1 MARQQSVYRRFY
13 LHSKTKVIMMTEEK
27 YNLVKMYER
36 SFKENWEL
44 PAVTDYGTDVTL
56 TYGQLAINIEK
67 LHILFKEC
75 GIKKNDKI
83 AVMGRNNSNWVA
95 VFLATIT
102 YGAIIVPILQDF
114 RANDAIHIINHSGSK
129 LLFISDINWEGIDL
143 DQIPNVLAAVSL
155 NDWHPIS
162 LALDPKKI
170 NYDAIAALYKKKH
183 PEGYWAD
190 DVHFDERGND
200 QIGSIN
206 YTSGTT
212 GFSKGVI
219 TPLNALAGNV
229 RYGMEK
235 GLTFKGARHVTF
247 LPLAHAYGCAFD
259 FLCCL
264 AAGGHTYLV
273 GRTPSP
279 KILLKAFSEIKPTL
293 ILSVPLILEK
303 IYKKMIVPQIQKAPV
318 SWVLKVPFLD
328 EVVCSKIREQ
338 LVQAFGGEF
347 KQMIIGGAPLN
358 PEVEAFLRRI
368 KFPMSV
374 GYGMTECAPLITFTP
389 FDEGAKLYSCGKP
402 LPGIMEVRIDNPNEE
417 GIGEVVVHGENTM
430 LGYYKNPQATKES
443 FTKDGWLRTGDLGQL
458 DEDGFLYIKGRCKTM
473 LLGPS
478 GQNIYPEEIEAKIN
492 NMPYVLESL
501 VLQQED
507 NRLVALVCP
516 DYNEVDASGMT
527 PEELNEQMEEARK
540 QVNSELAAYE
550 QVAIVKLYPH
560 EFEKT
565 PKKSIKRFLYTNMV

>member
-1 MARQQSVYRRFY
+1 
-13 LHSKTKVIMMTEEK
+13 MMMEEK
-27 YNLVKMYER
+27 YNFVKMYER
-36 SFKENWEL
+36 SFRENWEL
-44 PAVTDYGTDVTL
+44 EALTDYGTDVTL

-75 GIKKNDKI
+75 GVKKNDKI
-83 AVMGRNNSNWVA
+83 AVMGKNNSNWIA
-95 VFLATIT
+95 VYLATVT

-114 RANDAIHIINHSGSK
+114 RANDAIHIVNHSGAK
-129 LLFISDINWEGIDL
+129 LLFISDINWEGMDL
-143 DQIPNVLAAVSL
+143 DQIPKVLATVSL
-155 NDWHPIS
+155 NDWHPIT

-170 NYDAIAALYKKKH
+170 NYEAIAEEFKKKH
-183 PEGYWAD
+183 PNGYHAE
-190 DVHFDERGND
+190 DVHFDERANSE
-200 QIGSIN
+200 IGSIN

-219 TPLNALAGNV
+219 MPLNGLAGNM
-229 RYGMEK
+229 RYALESGLAYK
-235 GLTFKGARHVTF
+235 GSRFVTF

-259 FLCCL
+259 FLSCL
-264 AAGGHTYLV
+264 VAGGHSWLI

-279 KILLKAFSEIKPTL
+279 KILLKAFAEIKPTL

-328 EVVCSKIREQ
+328 EIVCGKIREQ

-374 GYGMTECAPLITFTP
+374 GYGMTECAPLICFTP
-389 FDEGAKLYSCGKP
+389 YDEGAKLYSCGQP
-402 LPGIMEVRIDNPNEE
+402 LKDIMEVRIDNPNEE
-417 GIGEVVVHGENTM
+417 GIGEIVVRGENTM
-430 LGYYKNPQATKES
+430 TGYYKNPQATKES
-443 FTKDGWLRTGDLGQL
+443 FTADGWLRTGDLGQL

-501 VLQQED
+501 VLQQAD
-507 NRLVALVCP
+507 TRLVALICP
-516 DYNEVDASGMT
+516 DFNEVDASGLT
-527 PEELNEQMEEARK
+527 PEQLEEQMEEARK

-550 QVAIVKLYPH
+550 QISFVKLYPH

>member
-1 MARQQSVYRRFY
+1 
-13 LHSKTKVIMMTEEK
+13 MMTEEK
-27 YNLVKMYER
+27 YNFVKMYER
-36 SFKENWEL
+36 SFRENWDAEAL
-44 PAVTDYGTDVTL
+44 TDYGTDVTL

-75 GIKKNDKI
+75 GIQKNDKI
-83 AVMGRNNSNWVA
+83 AVMGKNNSNWIA
-95 VFLATIT
+95 VYLATVT

-114 RANDAIHIINHSGSK
+114 PANDAIHIINHSESK

-143 DQIPNVLAAVSL
+143 DQIPKTLAAISL

-162 LALDPKKI
+162 MALDPKKI
-170 NYDAIAALYKKKH
+170 NYEAIALKFKEKH
-183 PEGYWAD
+183 PDGYGAQ
-190 DVHFDERGND
+190 DVHFDERANSE
-200 QIGSIN
+200 IGSIN

-212 GFSKGVI
+212 GFSKGVVM
-219 TPLNALAGNV
+219 PLNGLAGNV
-229 RYGMEK
+229 RYGLES
-235 GLTFKGARHVTF
+235 GLAFKGSRFVTF

-259 FLCCL
+259 FLACL
-264 AAGGHTYLV
+264 AAGGHSWLI

-279 KILLKAFSEIKPTL
+279 KILLKAFEEVKPTV

-303 IYKKMIVPQIQKAPV
+303 IYKKMIVPQIQKPPV

-347 KQMIIGGAPLN
+347 SQMIIGGAPLN
-358 PEVEAFLRRI
+358 PEVEAFLHRI
-368 KFPMSV
+368 KFPVSV
-374 GYGMTECAPLITFTP
+374 GYGMTECAPLICYTP
-389 FDEGAKLYSCGKP
+389 INEGPRMYSCGKP
-402 LPGIMEVRIDNPNEE
+402 LAGIMEVKILDPNSE
-417 GIGEVVVHGENTM
+417 GIGEVVVRGENTM
-430 LGYYKNPQATKES
+430 VGYYKNPQATKEV
-443 FTKDGWLRTGDLGQL
+443 FTKDGWLRTGDLGTL
-458 DEDGFLYIKGRCKTM
+458 DNDGFLYIKGRCKTM

-478 GQNIYPEEIEAKIN
+478 GQNIYPEEIEARIN

-501 VLQQED
+501 VLQQAD

-516 DYNEVDASGMT
+516 DYNEVDASGLT
-527 PEELNEQMEEARK
+527 REQLDEAMEEARK

-550 QVAIVKLYPH
+550 QIAIVKLYPH

-565 PKKSIKRFLYTNMV
+565 PKKSIKRFLYTVNS

>member
-1 MARQQSVYRRFY
+1 
-13 LHSKTKVIMMTEEK
+13 MMTEEK
-27 YNLVKMYER
+27 YNFVKYFER
-36 SFKENWEL
+36 SFRDNWEL
-44 PAVTDYGTDVTL
+44 EALTDYGTEVTL
-56 TYGQLAINIEK
+56 TYGQLAINIAK

-83 AVMGRNNSNWVA
+83 AVMGKNTTNWIA
-95 VFLATIT
+95 VYLATVT

-114 RANDAIHIINHSGSK
+114 HANDATHIINHSGTK
-129 LLFISDINWEGIDL
+129 LLFISDLNWEGFDL
-143 DQIPNVLAAVSL
+143 DQIPHVLAAVSL

-170 NYDAIAALYKKKH
+170 NYEAIANKFKQAY
-183 PEGYWAD
+183 PDGYWAK
-190 DVHFDERGND
+190 DVKYAERSNDE
-200 QIGSIN
+200 IGSIN

-219 TPLNALAGNV
+219 MPLNGLAGNV
-229 RYGMEK
+229 RYAMESK
-235 GLTFKGARHVTF
+235 LVFPGCRHVAF

-259 FLCCL
+259 FLGCL
-264 AAGGHTYLV
+264 AAGGHAWLI

-279 KILLKAFSEIKPTL
+279 KILLKAFSEIKPTV

-303 IYKKMIVPQIQKAPV
+303 IYKKMIVPQIQQPPV

-389 FDEGAKLYSCGKP
+389 YEQGSKLYSCGRP
-402 LPGIMEVRIDNPNEE
+402 LSGIMEVKILDPNEE
-417 GIGEVVVHGENTM
+417 GIGEIVTRGENTM
-430 LGYYKNPQATKES
+430 TGYYKNTQATKDS
-443 FTKDGWLRTGDLGQL
+443 FTKDGWLRTGDLGL
-458 DEDGFLYIKGRCKTM
+458 IDKDGFLFIKGRCKTM

-492 NMPYVLESL
+492 NMPFVLESL

-527 PEELNEQMEEARK
+527 PEQFDEYMEDARK
-540 QVNSELAAYE
+540 QVNSELASYE
-550 QVAIVKLYPH
+550 QIAIVKLYPH

-565 PKKSIKRFLYTNMV
+565 PKKSIKRFLYTSKV

>member
-1 MARQQSVYRRFY
+1 
-13 LHSKTKVIMMTEEK
+13 MMTEDK
-27 YNLVKMYER
+27 YNFVKMYER
-36 SFKENWEL
+36 SFRNNWDEE
-44 PAVTDYGTDVTL
+44 AVTDYGTDVTL

-75 GIKKNDKI
+75 GIRKDDKV
-83 AVMGRNNSNWVA
+83 AVMGKNNSNWIA
-95 VFLATIT
+95 VYLATVT

-114 RANDAIHIINHSGSK
+114 RANDAIHIINHSGAK

-162 LALDPKKI
+162 LALDSQKI
-170 NYDAIAALYKKKH
+170 NYEAIAFKFKQNH
-183 PEGYWAD
+183 PNGYWAK
-190 DVHFDERGND
+190 DVHFDERPNSEVA
-200 QIGSIN
+200 SIN

-229 RYGMEK
+229 RYGMES
-235 GLTFKGARHVTF
+235 GIAFKGSRFVTF

-259 FLCCL
+259 FLSCL
-264 AAGGHTYLV
+264 AAGGHTWMI

-279 KILLKAFSEIKPTL
+279 KILLKAFAEIKPTV

-303 IYKKMIVPQIQKAPV
+303 IYKKMIVPQIQKPPV

-347 KQMIIGGAPLN
+347 SQMIIGGAPLN
-358 PEVEAFLRRI
+358 PEVEAFLYRI
-368 KFPMSV
+368 KFPVSV
-374 GYGMTECAPLITFTP
+374 GYGMTECAPLICYTP
-389 FDEGAKLYSCGKP
+389 INEGPRMYSCGRP
-402 LPGIMEVRIDNPNEE
+402 LAGLMEVKILDPNSE
-417 GIGEVVVHGENTM
+417 GIGEVVVRGENTM
-430 LGYYKNPQATKES
+430 LGYYKNPKATKES
-443 FTKDGWLRTGDLGQL
+443 FTKDGWLRTGDLGLL
-458 DEDGFLYIKGRCKTM
+458 DEDGFLFIKGRCKTM

-501 VLQQED
+501 VLQHED
-507 NRLVALVCP
+507 NRLVALICP
-516 DYNEVDASGMT
+516 DYNEVDADGLT
-527 PEELNEQMEEARK
+527 REQLDVAMEEARK

-550 QVAIVKLYPH
+550 QIAIVKLYPH

-565 PKKSIKRFLYTNMV
+565 PKKSIKRFLYTVNG

>member
-1 MARQQSVYRRFY
+1 
-13 LHSKTKVIMMTEEK
+13 MMTEEK
-27 YNLVKMYER
+27 YNFVKYFER
-36 SFKENWEL
+36 SFQEHWEL

-83 AVMGRNNSNWVA
+83 AVMGRNNSNWVT
-95 VFLATIT
+95 VYLATIT

-114 RANDAIHIINHSGSK
+114 RANDAIHIINHSGAK
-129 LLFISDINWEGIDL
+129 LLFISDINWEGIEL
-143 DQIPNVLAAVSL
+143 DQIPHVLASISL
-155 NDWHPIS
+155 NDWHPITLS
-162 LALDPKKI
+162 LDPKKI
-170 NYDAIAALYKKKH
+170 NYDAIAALFKKKH
-183 PEGYWAD
+183 LDGYWAK
-190 DVHFDERGND
+190 DVHYDERPNSE
-200 QIGSIN
+200 IGSIN

-219 TPLNALAGNV
+219 MPLNGLAGNI
-229 RYGMEK
+229 RYAFEIGMVYQ
-235 GLTFKGARHVTF
+235 GCRHVTF

-259 FLCCL
+259 FLGCL
-264 AAGGHTYLV
+264 AAGGHTWLV

-279 KILLKAFSEIKPTL
+279 KILLKAFSEVKPTT

-303 IYKKMIVPQIQKAPV
+303 IYKKMIVPQIQKPPV

-347 KQMIIGGAPLN
+347 RQMIIGGAPLN
-358 PEVEAFLRRI
+358 PEVEAFLYRI

-374 GYGMTECAPLITFTP
+374 GYGMTECAPLISFTP
-389 FDEGAKLYSCGKP
+389 YDAGSKPLSCGKP
-402 LPGIMEVRIDNPNEE
+402 LPGIMEVKILDPNEE
-417 GIGEVVVHGENTM
+417 GVGELVVRGENTM
-430 LGYYKNPQATKES
+430 TGYYKNAQATKDS
-443 FTKDGWLRTGDLGQL
+443 FTKDGWLRTGDLGML

-501 VLQQED
+501 VLQHED
-507 NRLVALVCP
+507 NRLVALICP
-516 DYNEVDASGMT
+516 DYNEVDADRLT
-527 PEELNEQMEEARK
+527 REQLDEQMEEARK

-550 QVAIVKLYPH
+550 QIAIVKLYPH

-565 PKKSIKRFLYTNMV
+565 PKKSIKRFLYTTAGV

>member
-1 MARQQSVYRRFY
+1 
-13 LHSKTKVIMMTEEK
+13 MMTEEK
-27 YNLVKMYER
+27 YNFVKMYER
-36 SFKENWEL
+36 SFRENWDAEAL
-44 PAVTDYGTDVTL
+44 TDYGTDVTL

-67 LHILFKEC
+67 LHILFQEC

-83 AVMGRNNSNWVA
+83 AVMGKNNSNWIA
-95 VFLATIT
+95 VYLATVT

-114 RANDAIHIINHSGSK
+114 PANDAIHIINHSESK

-143 DQIPNVLAAVSL
+143 DQIPKTMAAISL

-162 LALDPKKI
+162 MALDPKKI
-170 NYDAIAALYKKKH
+170 NYEAIALKFKEKH
-183 PEGYWAD
+183 PDGYGAQ
-190 DVHFDERGND
+190 DVHFDERPNSE
-200 QIGSIN
+200 IGSIN

-219 TPLNALAGNV
+219 MPLNGLAGNV
-229 RYGMEK
+229 RYGLES
-235 GLTFKGARHVTF
+235 GLAFKGSRFVTF

-259 FLCCL
+259 FLACL
-264 AAGGHTYLV
+264 AAGGHSWLI

-279 KILLKAFSEIKPTL
+279 KILLKAFEEVKPTV

-303 IYKKMIVPQIQKAPV
+303 IYKKMIVPQIQKPPV

-347 KQMIIGGAPLN
+347 SQMIIGGAPLN
-358 PEVEAFLRRI
+358 PEVEAFLHRI
-368 KFPMSV
+368 KFPVSV
-374 GYGMTECAPLITFTP
+374 GYGMTECAPLICYTP
-389 FDEGAKLYSCGKP
+389 INEGPRMYSCGKP
-402 LPGIMEVRIDNPNEE
+402 LAGIMEVKILDPNSE
-417 GIGEVVVHGENTM
+417 GIGEVVVRGENTM
-430 LGYYKNPQATKES
+430 VGYYKNPQATKEV
-443 FTKDGWLRTGDLGQL
+443 FTKDGWLRTGDLGTL
-458 DEDGFLYIKGRCKTM
+458 DSDGFLYIKGRCKTM

-478 GQNIYPEEIEAKIN
+478 GQNIYPEEIEARIN

-501 VLQQED
+501 VLQQAD

-516 DYNEVDASGMT
+516 DYNEVDASGLT
-527 PEELNEQMEEARK
+527 REQLDEAMEEARK

-550 QVAIVKLYPH
+550 QIAIVKLYPH

-565 PKKSIKRFLYTNMV
+565 PKKSIKRFLYTVNS

>member
-1 MARQQSVYRRFY
+1 
-13 LHSKTKVIMMTEEK
+13 MMTEEK
-27 YNLVKMYER
+27 YNFVKMYER
-36 SFKENWEL
+36 SFRENWNE

-83 AVMGRNNSNWVA
+83 AVMGKNNSNWVA
-95 VFLATIT
+95 VYLAAVT

-114 RANDAIHIINHSGSK
+114 RANDAIHIINHSESK
-129 LLFISDINWEGIDL
+129 LLFISDINWEGIEL
-143 DQIPNVLAAVSL
+143 DQIPKVKATVSL
-155 NDWHPIS
+155 NDWHPIT

-170 NYDAIAALYKKKH
+170 NYEAIGAKFKEKH
-183 PEGYWAD
+183 TDGYWAK
-190 DVHFDERGND
+190 DVHFEDRPNSE
-200 QIGSIN
+200 IGSIN

-219 TPLNALAGNV
+219 MPLNGLAGNV
-229 RYGMEK
+229 RYGLES
-235 GLTFKGARHVTF
+235 GIAHKGARFVTF

-259 FLCCL
+259 FLSCL
-264 AAGGHTYLV
+264 AAGGHTWLV

-279 KILLKAFSEIKPTL
+279 KILLKAFAEVKPTV

-303 IYKKMIVPQIQKAPV
+303 IYKKMIVPQIQKPPV

-338 LVQAFGGEF
+338 LVQSFGGEF
-347 KQMIIGGAPLN
+347 SQMIIGGAPLN
-358 PEVEAFLRRI
+358 PEVEAFLHRI
-368 KFPMSV
+368 KFPVSV
-374 GYGMTECAPLITFTP
+374 GYGMTECAPLICYTP
-389 FDEGAKLYSCGKP
+389 ITEGPKMYSCGRP
-402 LPGIMEVRIDNPNEE
+402 LPGIMEVKILDPNEE
-417 GIGEVVVHGENTM
+417 GIGEVVVRGENTM
-430 LGYYKNPQATKES
+430 TGYYKNAQATKEA
-443 FTKDGWLRTGDLGQL
+443 FTKDGWLRTGDLGQV
-458 DEDGFLYIKGRCKTM
+458 DQDGFLYIKGRCKTM

-507 NRLVALVCP
+507 TRLVALICP
-516 DYNEVDASGMT
+516 DYNEVDADGLT
-527 PEELNEQMEEARK
+527 AEQLEEQMEDARK

-550 QVAIVKLYPH
+550 QISIVKLYPH

>member
-1 MARQQSVYRRFY
+1 
-13 LHSKTKVIMMTEEK
+13 MMTSDQ
-27 YNLVKMYER
+27 YNFVKIYER
-36 SFKENWEL
+36 SFKEHWDM

-83 AVMGRNNSNWVA
+83 AVMGKNNSNWVA
-95 VFLATIT
+95 VYLAAIM

-114 RANDAIHIINHSGSK
+114 RANDAIHIINHSESK

-143 DQIPNVLAAVSL
+143 DQIRKVKAVVSL

-170 NYDAIAALYKKKH
+170 NYEAIAALFKKKH
-183 PEGYWAD
+183 PDGYWAKD
-190 DVHFDERGND
+190 LHFDERGND

-219 TPLNALAGNV
+219 MPLNGLAGNI
-229 RYGMEK
+229 RFASEIKMIYEGC
-235 GLTFKGARHVTF
+235 RHVTF

-259 FLCCL
+259 FLGCL
-264 AAGGHTYLV
+264 AAGGHTWLI

-279 KILLKAFSEIKPTL
+279 KILLKAFAEIKPTT

-303 IYKKMIVPQIQKAPV
+303 IYKKMIVPQIQKPPV

-338 LVQAFGGEF
+338 LMQAFGGEF
-347 KQMIIGGAPLN
+347 RQMIIGGAPLN
-358 PEVEAFLRRI
+358 PEVESFLYRI

-374 GYGMTECAPLITFTP
+374 GYGMTECAPLISFTP
-389 FDEGAKLYSCGKP
+389 YDAGSKPLSCGKP
-402 LPGIMEVRIDNPNEE
+402 LEGIMEVKILDPNEE
-417 GIGEVVVHGENTM
+417 GIGEVVTRGENTM
-430 LGYYKNPQATKES
+430 AGYYKNAQATKES
-443 FTKDGWLRTGDLGQL
+443 FTKDGWLRTGDLGII

-478 GQNIYPEEIEAKIN
+478 GQNIYPEEIEAKLN

-507 NRLVALVCP
+507 SRLVALICP
-516 DYNEVDASGMT
+516 DYNEVDADGLT
-527 PEELNEQMEEARK
+527 REQLDEQMEEARK

-550 QVAIVKLYPH
+550 QIAIVKLYPH

>member
-1 MARQQSVYRRFY
+1 
-13 LHSKTKVIMMTEEK
+13 MMTEEK
-27 YNLVKMYER
+27 YNFVKMFER
-36 SFKENWEL
+36 SFRENWEL
-44 PAVTDYGTDVTL
+44 EAVTDYGTDVTL

-75 GIKKNDKI
+75 GVKKNDKI
-83 AVMGRNNSNWVA
+83 AVMGKNNSNWIA
-95 VFLATIT
+95 VYLATVT
-102 YGAIIVPILQDF
+102 YGAVIVPILQDF
-114 RANDAIHIINHSGSK
+114 RANDAIHIVNHSGAK
-129 LLFISDINWEGIDL
+129 LLFISDINWEGMDL
-143 DQIPNVLAAVSL
+143 DQIPKVLAAVSL

-170 NYDAIAALYKKKH
+170 NYEAIAQQFKKKH
-183 PEGYWAD
+183 PDGYVAA
-190 DVHFDERGND
+190 DVHYDERSNEE
-200 QIGSIN
+200 IGSIN

-219 TPLNALAGNV
+219 MPLNGLAGNI
-229 RYGMEK
+229 RYAIESK
-235 GLTFKGARHVTF
+235 LTFAGSRHVTF

-259 FLCCL
+259 FLGCL
-264 AAGGHTYLV
+264 AAGGHTFLI

-279 KILLKAFSEIKPTL
+279 KILLKAFAEIKPTI

-318 SWVLKVPFLD
+318 SWVLKIPFLD
-328 EVVCSKIREQ
+328 EVVCAKIREQ

-347 KQMIIGGAPLN
+347 RQMIIGGAPMN
-358 PEVEAFLRRI
+358 PEVEAFLYRI

-389 FDEGAKLYSCGKP
+389 YDEGSKLYSCGKP
-402 LPGIMEVRIDNPNEE
+402 LKDIMEVKILDANSE
-417 GIGEVVVHGENTM
+417 GIGEVVVRGENTM
-430 LGYYKNPQATKES
+430 TGYYKNTQATKES
-443 FTKDGWLRTGDLGQL
+443 FTSDGWLRTGDLGML

-507 NRLVALVCP
+507 NRLVALICP
-516 DYNEVDASGMT
+516 DYNEVDASGLT
-527 PEELNEQMEEARK
+527 REQLEEQMEEARK
-540 QVNSELAAYE
+540 QVNSELANYE
-550 QVAIVKLYPH
+550 QIALVKLYPH

>member
-1 MARQQSVYRRFY
+1 
-13 LHSKTKVIMMTEEK
+13 MMTDEQ

-36 SFKENWEL
+36 SFRENWER
-44 PAVTDYGTDVTL
+44 PAVSDYGTNVTL

-83 AVMGRNNSNWVA
+83 AVMGKNNSNWIA
-95 VFLATIT
+95 VYLATIT

-143 DQIPNVLAAVSL
+143 DQIPNVLASVSL

-162 LALDPKKI
+162 LAFDPTQL
-170 NYDAIAALYKKKH
+170 NYEAIEAAFKAKH
-183 PEGYWAD
+183 PEGYWAK

-200 QIGSIN
+200 QVGSIN

-219 TPLNALAGNV
+219 MPLNGLAGNI
-229 RYGMEK
+229 RYAFEHH
-235 GLTFKGARHVTF
+235 LISNESRHVAF

-259 FLCCL
+259 FLACL
-264 AAGGHTYLV
+264 AAGGHTWLI

-279 KILLKAFSEIKPTL
+279 KILLKAFAEIKPTI

-303 IYKKMIVPQIQKAPV
+303 IYKKMVVPQIQKPPV

-338 LVQAFGGEF
+338 LIQAFGGEF
-347 KQMIIGGAPLN
+347 RQMIIGGAPLN
-358 PEVEAFLRRI
+358 PEVEAFLYRI

-389 FDEGAKLYSCGKP
+389 YDEGSKLYSCGKP
-402 LPGIMEVRIDNPNEE
+402 LEGIMEVKILDPNEA
-417 GIGEVVVHGENTM
+417 GIGEVVVRGENTM
-430 LGYYKNPQATKES
+430 TGYFKNPQATRES
-443 FTKDGWLRTGDLGQL
+443 FTKDGWLRTGDLGQI

-527 PEELNEQMEEARK
+527 NEQFEEFMEDARK
-540 QVNSELAAYE
+540 QVNSELASYE
-550 QVAIVKLYPH
+550 QISIVKLYPH

>member
-1 MARQQSVYRRFY
+1 
-13 LHSKTKVIMMTEEK
+13 MMDQEK
-27 YNLVKMYER
+27 YNFVKYYER
-36 SFKENWEL
+36 SFKEHWDF

-75 GIKKNDKI
+75 GIQKNEKI
-83 AVMGRNNSNWVA
+83 ALMGKNNSNWVA
-95 VFLATIT
+95 VYLATVT

-114 RANDAIHIINHSGSK
+114 RANDAIHIINHSESK

-143 DQIPNVLAAVSL
+143 DQIPKVKAAVSL

-170 NYDAIAALYKKKH
+170 NYEAIAAKYKAKH
-183 PEGYWAD
+183 PDGYWAKD
-190 DVHFDERGND
+190 LHFDERPNSE
-200 QIGSIN
+200 IASIN

-212 GFSKGVI
+212 GFSKGVV

-229 RYGMEK
+229 RYGLEHHIVYE
-235 GLTFKGARHVTF
+235 GSRFVTF

-259 FLCCL
+259 FLACL
-264 AAGGHTYLV
+264 AAGGHTWLV

-279 KILLKAFSEIKPTL
+279 KILLKAFAEVKPTL

-338 LVQAFGGEF
+338 LIEAFGGEF
-347 KQMIIGGAPLN
+347 SQIIIGGAPLN
-358 PEVEAFLRRI
+358 PEVEAFLKRI
-368 KFPMSV
+368 KFPMTV
-374 GYGMTECAPLITFTP
+374 GYGMTECAPLISFTP
-389 FDEGAKLYSCGKP
+389 WKEGGKLYSCGKP
-402 LPGIMEVRIDNPNEE
+402 LDGIMEVKILDPNEE
-417 GIGEVVVHGENTM
+417 GIGEIVTRGENTM
-430 LGYYKNPQATKES
+430 QGYYKNPQATKES
-443 FTKDGWLRTGDLGQL
+443 FTKDGWLRTGDLGML
-458 DEDGFLYIKGRCKTM
+458 DEEGYLFIKGRCKTM

-516 DYNEVDASGMT
+516 DYNEVDASGLSS
-527 PEELNEQMEEARK
+527 EQLEEQMEEARK
-540 QVNSELAAYE
+540 QVNSELASYE
-550 QVAIVKLYPH
+550 QISIVKLYPH

>member
-1 MARQQSVYRRFY
+1 
-13 LHSKTKVIMMTEEK
+13 MMTEDK

-36 SFKENWEL
+36 SLRDNWEL

-67 LHILFKEC
+67 LHILFSEC
-75 GIKKNDKI
+75 GVKKNDKI
-83 AVMGRNNSNWVA
+83 ALMGRNNSNWVTVYLA
-95 VFLATIT
+95 VVT
-102 YGAIIVPILQDF
+102 YGAVIVPILQDF

-143 DQIPNVLAAVSL
+143 DQIPKVLAVVSL

-170 NYDAIAALYKKKH
+170 NYDAIAGRFREKH
-183 PEGYWAD
+183 PDGYRAED
-190 DVHFDERGND
+190 IHFDERPNSE
-200 QIGSIN
+200 IGSIN

-219 TPLNALAGNV
+219 MPLNGLAGNV
-229 RYGMEK
+229 RYGLESGLAYK
-235 GLTFKGARHVTF
+235 GCRFVTF

-259 FLCCL
+259 LLSCL
-264 AAGGHTYLV
+264 AAGGHTWLV

-279 KILLKAFSEIKPTL
+279 KILLKAFEEVKPTL

-303 IYKKMIVPQIQKAPV
+303 IYKKMIVPQIQKPPV

-328 EVVCSKIREQ
+328 EVVCAKIREQ

-347 KQMIIGGAPLN
+347 RQIIIGGAPLN
-358 PEVEAFLRRI
+358 GEVEAFLRRI
-368 KFPMSV
+368 KFPMTV
-374 GYGMTECAPLITFTP
+374 GYGMTECAPLIAFTP
-389 FDEGAKLYSCGKP
+389 YSEGSKLYSCGKP
-402 LPGIMEVRIDNPNEE
+402 LEGIMEVKILNPNEE
-417 GIGEVVVHGENTM
+417 GIGEIVTRGENTM
-430 LGYYKNPQATKES
+430 TGYYKNAQATKEA
-443 FTKDGWLRTGDLGQL
+443 FTEDGWLRTGDLGML
-458 DEDGFLYIKGRCKTM
+458 DEDGFLFIKGRCKTM

-507 NRLVALVCP
+507 NRLVALICP
-516 DYNEVDASGMT
+516 DYNEVDASGLT
-527 PEELNEQMEEARK
+527 REQLDEQMEESRK
-540 QVNSELAAYE
+540 QVNSELASYE
-550 QVAIVKLYPH
+550 QIAIVKLYPH

-565 PKKSIKRFLYTNMV
+565 PKKSIKRFLYTSMV

>member
-1 MARQQSVYRRFY
+1 
-13 LHSKTKVIMMTEEK
+13 MMTGDQ
-27 YNLVKMYER
+27 YNFVKLYER
-36 SFKENWEL
+36 SFKDNWEL
-44 PAVTDYGTDVTL
+44 PAVSDYGTDVTL

-83 AVMGRNNSNWVA
+83 ALMGKNNSNWVA
-95 VFLATIT
+95 VYLAAIT

-114 RANDAIHIINHSGSK
+114 RANDAIHIINHSESK

-143 DQIPNVLAAVSL
+143 EQIPKIKAAVSL

-170 NYDAIAALYKKKH
+170 NYEAIANKFKEKH
-183 PEGYWAD
+183 PDGYWPKD
-190 DVHFDERGND
+190 LHFDERGND
-200 QIGSIN
+200 CVGSIN

-219 TPLNALAGNV
+219 MPLNGLAGNI
-229 RYGMEK
+229 RYALEQN
-235 GLTFKGARHVTF
+235 LVSRESRHVTF

-259 FLCCL
+259 FLACL
-264 AAGGHTYLV
+264 AAGGHTYLI

-279 KILLKAFSEIKPTL
+279 KILLKAFAEIKPTI

-328 EVVCSKIREQ
+328 SVVCSKIREQ
-338 LVQAFGGEF
+338 LMQAFGGEF
-347 KQMIIGGAPLN
+347 RQMIIGGAPLN
-358 PEVEAFLRRI
+358 PEVEAFLYRI

-389 FDEGAKLYSCGKP
+389 YDQGSKPLSCGKP
-402 LPGIMEVRIDNPNEE
+402 LTGIMEVKIDNPNEE
-417 GIGEVVVHGENTM
+417 GIGEVVVRGENTM
-430 LGYYKNPQATKES
+430 TGYFKNAQATKES
-443 FTKDGWLRTGDLGQL
+443 FTKDGWLRTGDLGIL

-473 LLGPS
+473 LLGAS

-507 NRLVALVCP
+507 GRLVALICP
-516 DYNEVDASGMT
+516 DYNEVDASGLT
-527 PEELNEQMEEARK
+527 AEQFNEVMEDSRK
-540 QVNSELAAYE
+540 QVNSELASYE
-550 QVAIVKLYPH
+550 QISIVKLYPH

>member
-1 MARQQSVYRRFY
+1 M
-13 LHSKTKVIMMTEEK
+13 LTEEK
-27 YNLVKMYER
+27 YNFIKYFER
-36 SFKENWEL
+36 SFRDNWSLE
-44 PAVTDYGTDVTL
+44 AVSDYGTPVTL
-56 TYGQLAINIEK
+56 TYGQLATTIAK
-67 LHILFKEC
+67 LHILFEEC
-75 GIKKNDKI
+75 GIQKDDKI
-83 AVMGRNNSNWVA
+83 AVMGKNNTNWVA
-95 VFLATIT
+95 VYLATVT

-114 RANDAIHIINHSGSK
+114 KANDAIHIVNHSESK

-143 DQIPNVLAAVSL
+143 EQIPEVLAVFSL

-162 LALDPKKI
+162 LTLASER
-170 NYDAIAALYKKKH
+170 IAAEAIENLFISRY
-183 PEGYWAD
+183 PNGYTAS
-190 DVHFDERGND
+190 DVHYAERSND
-200 QIGSIN
+200 QIASIN

-219 TPLNALAGNV
+219 MPLNGLAGNLK
-229 RYGMEK
+229 YGFETK
-235 GLTFKGARHVTF
+235 LIYSGCRHVAF

-259 FLCCL
+259 FLGCL
-264 AAGGHTYLV
+264 AAGGHTWLI

-279 KILLKAFSEIKPTL
+279 KILLKAFAEVKPTI

-303 IYKKMIVPQIQKAPV
+303 IYKKMIVPQIQKPPV

-328 EVVCSKIREQ
+328 EIVCAKIREQ

-347 KQMIIGGAPLN
+347 KQIIIGGAPLN

-374 GYGMTECAPLITFTP
+374 GYGMTECAPLISFAP
-389 FDEGAKLYSCGKP
+389 YEDSKLYSCGKA
-402 LPGIMEVRIDNPNEE
+402 LEGIMDVKILSPNEE
-417 GIGEVVVHGENTM
+417 GIGEIVTKGENTM
-430 LGYYKNPQATKES
+430 TGYFKNPKATKES
-443 FTKDGWLRTGDLGQL
+443 FTKDGWLRTGDLGMI
-458 DEDGFLYIKGRCKTM
+458 DEDGYIYIKGRSKTM

-501 VLQQED
+501 VLQQKD
-507 NRLVALVCP
+507 NRLVALICP
-516 DYNEVDASGMT
+516 DYNEVDADGLT
-527 PEELNEQMEEARK
+527 ADQLAEQMEEARK

-550 QVAIVKLYPH
+550 QIAIIKLYPN

-565 PKKSIKRFLYTNMV
+565 PKKSIKRFLYTNMIN

>member
-1 MARQQSVYRRFY
+1 
-13 LHSKTKVIMMTEEK
+13 MMNEEK
-27 YNLVKMYER
+27 YNLVKIYER
-36 SFKENWEL
+36 SFRENWDYE
-44 PAVTDYGTDVTL
+44 AVTDYGTDVTL

-75 GIKKNDKI
+75 GIKKNDKV

-95 VFLATIT
+95 VYLATIT

-114 RANDAIHIINHSGSK
+114 RANDAIHIVNHSGAK
-129 LLFISDINWEGIDL
+129 LLFISDINWEGMDL
-143 DQIPNVLAAVSL
+143 DQIPKVVAAVSL

-162 LALDPKKI
+162 LALNPKKI
-170 NYDAIAALYKKKH
+170 NYEAIAEKYKKKH
-183 PEGYWAD
+183 PDGYWAK
-190 DVHFDERGND
+190 DVHFDERSNAE
-200 QIGSIN
+200 IGSIN

-219 TPLNALAGNV
+219 MPLNGLAGNV
-229 RYGMEK
+229 RYAMDNN
-235 GLTFKGARHVTF
+235 LVSRDSRHVTF

-259 FLCCL
+259 FLACL

-279 KILLKAFSEIKPTL
+279 KILLKAFAEIKPTI

-328 EVVCSKIREQ
+328 EIVCSKIREQ

-358 PEVEAFLRRI
+358 PEVEAFLMRI

-374 GYGMTECAPLITFTP
+374 GYGMTECAPLICFTP
-389 FDEGAKLYSCGKP
+389 YDKGSKLYSCGQP
-402 LPGIMEVRIDNPNEE
+402 LPGIMEVKIIDPNSE
-417 GIGEVVVHGENTM
+417 GIGEIVVRGENTM
-430 LGYYKNPQATKES
+430 TGYYKNPQATKES
-443 FTKDGWLRTGDLGQL
+443 FTEDGWLRTGDLGML

-507 NRLVALVCP
+507 TRLVALICP
-516 DYNEVDASGMT
+516 DYNEVDKDGLT
-527 PEELNEQMEEARK
+527 RQQLEDQMEDARK

-550 QVAIVKLYPH
+550 QIAIVKLYPH

-565 PKKSIKRFLYTNMV
+565 PKKSIKRFLYTSMV